1 MFAISEDEQIRGEVN
16 QNLRMIATKTHALYG
31 KAKGGRKIM
40 ELNSKNRRFHIFE
53 GQVLSVQD
61 LKRENEFMKDE
72 IVEWKKNYANLQE
85 DKEKLYQDM
94 LLAVQ
99 EREQE
104 ISKLQH
110 QNKELF
116 GYIECLEKKESLQNK
131 GKDISEV
138 KKKSRTLKK
147 FLSRAQN
154 ALWFTK
160 SFGLGIQGIQVK
172 EQKTGDTHYLEVEN
186 GAKSGIID
194 SLSDEDKTKIEQ
206 VLFLLDKFCVGDSF
220 YHELTM
226 TVSGLPKSYLVKQRR
241 DQLNDIC
248 HIDPTPG
255 SAEGAQMSFTDLL
268 KARVQDLISRDQ
280 ETDWKEQPI
289 QVKIS
294 GDGARMTRNSSF
306 ILLSFSLLQAGDDVM
321 SSSGNHTIAIVKGS
335 ESYSTL
341 KESFS
346 TVFNDINETIKQGN
360 ITVNDSKYNIE
371 FFLGGDYKFL
381 LLMMGMKG
389 ATSIYA
395 CLWCKIAKDLR
406 WKMDF
411 GLDHYNTPP
420 LLRTLEEMTKMSQ
433 KKGTQEKYSCQH
445 EPLLKVELDHVVLD
459 ELHLLLRVMDVLIN
473 NLVKEAVEWD
483 KKENF
488 NKRKADQKDNH
499 VKTLQS
505 TIRSCGISFDIWEKT
520 NADGK
525 SSGQYDFTSLLG
537 SDKKKLLS
545 DLPQKLDACTHK
557 NTCQTVIQIWKDFHE
572 LYNIVTNKKP
582 SPDAIDEYFTKAKN
596 WINLFTS
603 LRDKLLGYKRADV
616 TPYMHSLVYHVPMF
630 LKNFKSVKLF
640 TGQGVEKNN
649 DAARNV
655 VLHKSNKRNAAADVL
670 KQEFR
675 QWELRDQERTKRSY
689 CKKNMTYWDTEIKE
703 KRRKEDD

>member
-1 MFAISEDEQIRGEVN
+1 
-16 QNLRMIATKTHALYG
+16 
-31 KAKGGRKIM
+31 M
-40 ELNSKNRRFHIFE
+40 ELNSKYRRLHIFE

-61 LKRENEFMKDE
+61 LIRANDFMKDE
-72 IVEWKKNYANLQE
+72 IAEWKKSYANLQE
-85 DKEKLYQDM
+85 EKEKLYEEM

-104 ISKLQH
+104 ISKLQE
-110 QNKELF
+110 QNKQLLS
-116 GYIECLEKKESLQNK
+116 YIECLEKKESLQNK

-138 KKKSRTLKK
+138 KKKSRTLKT
-147 FLSRAQN
+147 FLSRAQT

-172 EQKTGDTHYLEVEN
+172 EQKTGHTHYLEVEN
-186 GAKSGIID
+186 TAHSGID
-194 SLSDEDKTKIEQ
+194 SLTDVDNTKIEQ

-226 TVSGLPKSYLVKQRR
+226 TVTGLPKSYLVKQRR

-255 SAEGAQMSFTDLL
+255 IAEGAQMSFTGLL

-321 SSSGNHTIAIVKGS
+321 SSSGNHTIAVVKGS

-341 KESFS
+341 KESFG
-346 TVFNDINETIKQGN
+346 TVFSDINETIKQGH
-360 ITVNDSKYNIE
+360 ITVDDSKYNVE

-411 GLDHYNTPP
+411 VLDHYNTPP
-420 LLRTLEEMTKMSQ
+420 LLRTLEEMTKMSH
-433 KKGTQEKYSCQH
+433 KKGTQEKYSCEH

-459 ELHLLLRVMDVLIN
+459 ELHLLLRIMDVLIN

-488 NKRKADQKDNH
+488 NRRKADQKDSH
-499 VKTLQS
+499 IKKIQS

-525 SSGQYDFTSLLG
+525 GSGQYDFTSLLG
-537 SDKKKLLS
+537 TDKKKLLS
-545 DLPQKLDACTHK
+545 ELPQKLDACTHRD
-557 NTCQTVIQIWKDFHE
+557 TCQTLMQIWRDFQE
-572 LYNIVTNKKP
+572 LYNIVTNKNP
-582 SPDAIDEYFTKAKN
+582 CPDTIDQYFTKAKS

-603 LRDKLLGYKRADV
+603 LRDKRLGYRRADV
-616 TPYMHSLVYHVPMF
+616 TPYMHSLVYHIPMF
-630 LKNFKSVKLF
+630 LKTFKSVKLF

-649 DAARNV
+649 DVARNV

-670 KQEFR
+670 KLEFR

-689 CKKNMTYWDTEIKE
+689 CKKNMTYWDTEIRE
-703 KRRKEDD
+703 K